1 MSNSLSLLQDLPSQ
15 SAQPEM
21 SSRAKRLRW
30 FEVFLVLSTALGGSL
45 LNSLYLLH
53 FGPSAAPQV
62 SSARWLVGLVHEA
75 TGLLLLGYV
84 LSRRSLGFKNL
95 GLRWSFRDL
104 GVGLLVAAVSYAAYI
119 LGSMVVHLV
128 HYAFYGSLAAGPTG
142 KDFFAHPGLAALPFT
157 LLNPFFEELIVRAY
171 LMTEVFELTG
181 SSLLAASL
189 SVAIQFSYHLYYGW
203 AGAIALSFVF
213 LVLALYYA
221 RTRRALPI
229 IVAHGYFDIS
239 ALIRLW

>member
-1 MSNSLSLLQDLPSQ
+1 MSP
-15 SAQPEM
+15 
-21 SSRAKRLRW
+21 RAKRLRW
-30 FEVFLVLSTALGGSL
+30 FEVFLVLSIALSGFL

-53 FGPSAAPQV
+53 FGPSAAPHF
-62 SSARWLVGLVHEA
+62 SSTRWLVGLVHEA

-84 LSRRSLGFKNL
+84 LSRRSLGFKDL
-95 GLRWSFRDL
+95 GLRWSFRDV
-104 GVGLLVAAVSYAAYI
+104 GVGLLVAAASYAAYI
-119 LGSMVVHLV
+119 FGSIAVHLV
-128 HYAFYGSLAAGPTG
+128 HYAIYGSLAAGPTG

-181 SSLLAASL
+181 SSLLAVGL

-203 AGAIALSFVF
+203 ARAITLSFVF
-213 LVLALYYA
+213 LMLALFYD
-221 RTRRALPI
+221 RTHRALPI
-229 IVAHGYFDIS
+229 IVAHSFFDIT